1 MKFDKRFEIIKR
13 SLLIKLL
20 LQLWENSQIEN
31 LIHND
36 FAKPK
41 IFRQLTR
48 KKNIIQV
55 KLLDSKYLF
64 IYNVV

>member
-41 IFRQLTR
+41 IFRQFNA
-48 KKNIIQV
+48 KKENNTGKAV
-55 KLLDSKYLF
+55 GF
-64 IYNVV
+64 